1 MKTVEQAVV
10 AGVERRTEK
19 RPILLTDRLSEDLW
33 LDSMETA
40 DVALQLQSQLGRK
53 PTAEAYSGVF
63 TVDDFVSAFGEAPPL
78 V

>member
-10 AGVERRTEK
+10 AAVELRTEK
-19 RPILLTDRLSEDLW
+19 RPILLTDRLNEDLW

-40 DVALQLQSQLGRK
+40 DIALQLQSQLGRK
-53 PTAEAYSGVF
+53 PKAEAYSRVS
-63 TVDDFVSAFGEAPPL
+63 TVGDIVSAFKEAPPL